1 MDLSLLP
8 EAPVKP
14 TGETLRPLLTGQAH
28 VDIYTAFGLLD
39 GHEARVKAYG
49 HAERAARLQAEGA
62 DVPAVFKALARAEG
76 AAPDDTRPWHAAR
89 VDAYATEHG
98 IKGWHRHTDSLGHP
112 QLRPGGRRQ
121 GAYPHPHRRPRSRRP
136 HRGRQGRRDHAPAR
150 SKHADG
156 YSPPSRLHPGAA
168 RPAGAQWRR
177 RRIHDGAD

>member
-98 IKGWHRHTDSLGHP
+98 IKGWHRHTDSLGHRYIAADV
-112 QLRPGGRRQ
+112 LRLAGLVGDKGRYYTHTDRYGQ
-121 GAYPHPHRRPRSRRP
+121 RPPLKAWVIDRDTGRTVYQTISSRIAQQWIDE
-136 HRGRQGRRDHAPAR
+136 HE
-150 SKHADG
+150 
-156 YSPPSRLHPGAA
+156 AA
-168 RPAGAQWRR
+168 SAG
-177 RRIHDGAD
+177 